1 MVKAGFSVK
10 VLMADWFLQRHYKIG
25 TDLKKIRTIGYY
37 NIEMWKAAG
46 MDLGRVQLVWL
57 SDELNHHSVDYW
69 PLAVEV
75 SRKYTMNIM
84 AGYLLVYIIH
94 YLMRIALVIMLACS
108 WHFQIIHPSCNKHYC
123 LLSRFCWNKAPY
135 GPQRLPAA
143 EIFYPCMQVAAIL
156 CQKVGLYQYGSVLY
170 LFNKEHHY
178 FCFVF
183 VCALRSI
190 CLWLIKTH

>member
-1 MVKAGFSVK
+1 MKTSSDDRFAVLRSIGEEFIYEDELRLLLKRKSAPICYVWFEPSPMMDVEQGIMKTIYVNKMVKAGFTVK
-10 VLMADWFLQRHYKIG
+10 ILMADWFLQRHYKIG

-84 AGYLLVYIIH
+84 AG
-94 YLMRIALVIMLACS
+94 
-108 WHFQIIHPSCNKHYC
+108 
-123 LLSRFCWNKAPY
+123 FCWNKAPY

-143 EIFYPCMQVAAIL
+143 EIVYPCMQVAANIMPE
-156 CQKVGLYQYGSVLY
+156 GWFISVWKCTVS
-170 LFNKEHHY
+170 F
-178 FCFVF
+178 
-183 VCALRSI
+183 
-190 CLWLIKTH
+190 